1 MSHAAGSDTL
11 EGVKVVLTM
20 LTLLLVAIWLPASS
34 HVVLE
39 TFDLIHGQ
47 HADQGQDDHSYPGD
61 SHEHDSANHD
71 AADGLCR
78 LASFEVKFSAPQG
91 VVSTLL
97 NALLAVEGMGRCP
110 ENPALSSHALPELS
124 KGWQF
129 SFRTALPARAPSFVT

>member
-1 MSHAAGSDTL
+1 
-11 EGVKVVLTM
+11 M

-34 HVVLE
+34 HVFLE

-47 HADQGQDDHSYPGD
+47 HADQGHDDHSCPDG
-61 SHEHDSANHD
+61 SHDHDSADHD

-78 LASFEVKFSAPQG
+78 PVSFEVKFSVPSA

-97 NALLAVEGMGRCP
+97 IGLLTVEGMGRRP
-110 ENPALSSHALPELS
+110 ESPALSSHALQELS

-129 SFRTALPARAPSFVT
+129 SFRTALPARAPSFVS